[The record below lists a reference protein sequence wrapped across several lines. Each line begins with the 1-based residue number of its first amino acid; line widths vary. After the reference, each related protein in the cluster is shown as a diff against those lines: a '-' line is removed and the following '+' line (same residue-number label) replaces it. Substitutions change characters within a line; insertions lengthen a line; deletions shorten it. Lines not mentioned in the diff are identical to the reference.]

1 MSDYIPTTEEV
12 RNAVWLLKHLDTP
25 LALPDEAGFDRWLAE
40 VKAERDKHIISLIKK
55 DCEHAKFGD
64 PCFHD
69 YIIDEIEAQLN
80 RQGEEQ

>member
-1 MSDYIPTTEEV
+1 MSDYTPTTEEV
-12 RNAVWLLKHLDTP
+12 RARYNA
-25 LALPDEAGFDRWLAE
+25 DEFGYSAGLNDPCPEFDRWLAE

>member
-1 MSDYIPTTEEV
+1 MVNDYTPTTEDV
-12 RNAVWLLKHLDTP
+12 RREYAI
-25 LALPDEAGFDRWLAE
+25 AREGIESPDEVVAQFDRWLAE
-40 VKAERDKHIISLIKK
+40 VKAQRDKHIISLIKK

-69 YIIDEIEAQLN
+69 YIIDEIEAQLI